1 MNKKKTI
8 RLTALLFIE
17 AILIFIGG
25 FFIFHMEDSSAE
37 SQKEEEIL
45 QELEFIKKQT
55 GRFNKIDALYQD
67 SIHNIMQS
75 EADSL
80 VYAHEHIPDFEI
92 TPQIQNANTFG
103 TLSVNPNQDSSRTYV
118 TSTASDGT
126 VYAIDITEN
135 APSDFDVF
143 EIPNSIF
150 PQLFEENDL
159 YFILDEKGTI
169 LDYPQN
175 PAMNG
180 KNISK
185 LGIKLSQITLDNGK
199 LLTINGEKYYTL
211 ATKDEDL
218 GYIYVGASNEKT
230 FRRDNNFIS
239 LLVCASVGLI
249 IFLLIIYVYFSKQ
262 EDRLKQELE
271 KTSEIKN
278 RNPWV
283 FGVIALLFITVVT
296 YHLQSLFCFS
306 MFNMVKQTESSI
318 LETWTRTNIETF
330 PDQVKM
336 INQAN
341 EIISGN
347 IVGLLSSYPELQT
360 NEHLNELTDI
370 YSLGYIKLFDAQTN
384 ELATSAITPEEYDT
398 YQDVI
403 KNYYPIYPITPLD
416 KLLDSTEKMKAN
428 AQMTMSNPDHTGTYS
443 LMIGFNRIPFH
454 QPLNDLELIDI
465 IVSVS
470 APGDLETFTVN
481 TDTNRII
488 YSSWDNYIGVPVE
501 RTAIAD
507 ATLQDK
513 RFETINLDGVNF
525 YSITKAVNNYI
536 IFLMEPSNILFA
548 GRSQIVLATTLFS
561 ALCIVILLHLMRRF
575 DVSVL
580 PAPDIE
586 DDTSD
591 KNKILN
597 NLSYW
602 DRFYNWQDKT
612 AEEKVIDVAQN
623 LVNIFVVVILAIIY
637 FRNSL
642 QDNSSLFD
650 FILSGQWQRGINL
663 FSVTAVAITC
673 MIYTF
678 FINIIRFIFN
688 KLMQIVNPKTETV
701 LRLFHSFIVYTSMI
715 GLIFYCLY
723 LFGMDSRSILASA
736 GILGL
741 IISWG
746 SQDLLTDILAGLFI
760 IFEKQF
766 HVNDMIE
773 INGQRGTV
781 SEIGVRTTKI
791 VTIPGDIL
799 YISNRNLSK
808 ILNKTQ
814 TTSNTG
820 IMLYIDFSQNIPEIE
835 NMLRKELPKL
845 EKMYPAMISGPT
857 YAGILDF
864 TEKYARL
871 IVSFSSEEQDKF
883 RLTCLLDSELC
894 RIFDEHGFEMGI
906 DAIEFKE

>member
-8 RLTALLFIE
+8 RLRTLLIIE

-25 FFIFHMEDSSAE
+25 FFIFHMEDSTAE

-55 GRFNKIDALYQD
+55 SRFNNIDKTSQDNIQKIVQA
-67 SIHNIMQS
+67 
-75 EADSL
+75 EVDSL
-80 VYAHEHIPDFEI
+80 VYAHEHIPNFEI
-92 TPQIQNANTFG
+92 TPQIQNANSFG
-103 TLSVNPNQDSSRTYV
+103 TLSVNPNQDSSRKYV

-126 VYAIDITEN
+126 VYAMDITDN
-135 APSDFDVF
+135 APSDFDIF
-143 EIPNSIF
+143 EVPDTVF

-169 LDYPQN
+169 LDYPKN
-175 PAMNG
+175 PDLMG
-180 KNISK
+180 KNISQ
-185 LGIKLSQITLDNGK
+185 LGIKLSQITLDKGK
-199 LLTINGEKYYTL
+199 MLTIDGEKYYTL

-218 GYIYVGASNEKT
+218 GYIYVGAANEAT

-239 LLVCASVGLI
+239 LLVCTSVGLI

-318 LETWTRTNIETF
+318 LETWARTNMESF
-330 PDQVKM
+330 PDQVKI

-341 EIISGN
+341 DLISGN

-360 NEHLNELTDI
+360 NEHLNELKNI
-370 YSLGYIKLFDAQTN
+370 YSLGYIKLLDAQSN
-384 ELATSAITPEEYDT
+384 ELATSAITPEEYET
-398 YQDVI
+398 YPDVI

-416 KLLDSTEKMKAN
+416 KLLDSTEKIKAN
-428 AQMTMSNPDHTGTYS
+428 AQITMSNPDHTGTYS
-443 LMIGFNRIPFH
+443 LMIGFNRSQFR

-465 IVSVS
+465 ITAVS
-470 APGDLETFTVN
+470 APGDIETFTV
-481 TDTNRII
+481 DTETNHIV
-488 YSSWDNYIGVPVE
+488 YSSWDNYIGIPVE

-507 ATLQDK
+507 ADLLDK

-525 YSITKAVNNYI
+525 YSITKAIGKYI

-548 GRSQIVLATTLFS
+548 GRSEIVLVTTLFS

-580 PAPDIE
+580 PAPDDE
-586 DDTSD
+586 NDTSD
-591 KNKILN
+591 NNRLLN

-602 DRFYNWQDKT
+602 DRFNNWQDKT
-612 AEEKVIDVAQN
+612 AEEKVVDIAQDI
-623 LVNIFVVVILAIIY
+623 LNIFVVAVLVIIS

-642 QDNSSLFD
+642 QDKSSLFS
-650 FILSGQWQRGINL
+650 FILSGQWQRGMNL

-673 MIYTF
+673 MIYAF

-723 LFGMDSRSILASA
+723 LFGMDSGSILASA

-766 HVNDMIE
+766 HVNDMVE

-781 SEIGVRTTKI
+781 TEIGVRTTQI

-814 TTSNTG
+814 TISNTG
-820 IMLYIDFSQNIPEIE
+820 IILFINFSQNIPEIE

-845 EKMYPAMISGPT
+845 EKMDPAMISGPT

-864 TEKYARL
+864 TDKYARL
-871 IVSFSSEEQDKF
+871 IVSFSSEEKDKF

-894 RIFDEHGFEMGI
+894 RLFDEHGFEMGI
-906 DAIEFKE
+906 DPIEFKD